1 MNILI
6 LCYEYPPLG
15 GGGSRVV
22 AGLGRALA
30 EAGHSVTIYTSRMRG
45 LPAEELA
52 PGVRVRRVRTWRRR
66 ADRSNAPELLV
77 YAIAMLLALLRER
90 PDRDADL
97 CHVHFLLPD
106 GLVAWLMRQFTGM
119 RFVVTAHGSDVPGY
133 NPHRFRLAHRLLAP
147 LWRRIVAATD
157 RIVCA
162 SMGLRQSIVRAAP
175 QTAPVVIPNGL
186 DAARFRPDRRKRL
199 AVLSVTRLFERKGL
213 HHLLDAAAGL
223 QQRVP
228 IHIVGTGPELAAL
241 EAQANRLGLPV
252 TFHGWLDNED
262 DAFRDLL
269 ESAAIFV
276 LPSSAENFPVS
287 LLEAMAA
294 GMAIITTA
302 DTGCAEVVGN
312 AALLVP
318 SGDVPA
324 LRTALDRLI
333 GDPELRD
340 QLGGRA
346 RRHFERAFT
355 WTTVAATHER
365 LYLAVLAER
374 APRGRPEEAIVS
386 DA

>member
-22 AGLGRALA
+22 AGLARALA
-30 EAGHSVTIYTSRMRG
+30 EAGHAVTIYTSRMPG
-45 LPAEELA
+45 LPAEA
-52 PGVRVRRVRTWRRR
+52 FDGAVRVRRVRTWRRR

-77 YAIAMLLALLRER
+77 YAAAMLVAVLRDR
-90 PDRDADL
+90 PDRAADL
-97 CHVHFLLPD
+97 AHVHFLLPD
-106 GLVAWLMRQFTGM
+106 GLVAWLMRRLTGL
-119 RFVVTAHGSDVPGY
+119 RFIATAHGSDVPGY

-147 LWRRIVAATD
+147 LWRRIVASAD
-157 RIVCA
+157 RVVCA
-162 SMGLRQSIVRAAP
+162 SMGLRDSIVRAAP
-175 QTAPVVIPNGL
+175 EAAPVVIPNGL
-186 DAARFRPDRRKRL
+186 DEARFSPDQPRRL
-199 AVLSVTRLFERKGL
+199 ALLSVTRLFERKGL

-223 QQRVP
+223 RRPVP
-228 IHIVGTGPELAAL
+228 IDIVGAGPQGAAL
-241 EAQANRLGLPV
+241 EAQAARLGLPV
-252 TFHGWLDNED
+252 TFHGWLDND
-262 DAFRDLL
+262 DQKLRDLL
-269 ESAAIFV
+269 EKTAIFV

-294 GMAIITTA
+294 GMAIVTTA
-302 DTGCAEVVGN
+302 DTGCAEVVGD

-324 LRTALDRLI
+324 LGAALDRLI
-333 GDPELRD
+333 GDPALRAR
-340 QLGGRA
+340 LGARA

-365 LYLAVLAER
+365 LYRQVLAER
-374 APRGRPEEAIVS
+374 AKPA

>member
-1 MNILI
+1 
-6 LCYEYPPLG
+6 
-15 GGGSRVV
+15 
-22 AGLGRALA
+22 
-30 EAGHSVTIYTSRMRG
+30 
-45 LPAEELA
+45 
-52 PGVRVRRVRTWRRR
+52 VRRVRTWRRR
-66 ADRSNAPELLV
+66 ADRSDATELLV
-77 YAIAMLLALLRER
+77 YAIAMLLALLCER

-106 GLVAWLMRQFTGM
+106 GLVAWFMRRLTGM

-157 RIVCA
+157 RVVCA
-162 SMGLRQSIVRAAP
+162 SMVLRQSIVRASP

-186 DAARFRPDRRKRL
+186 DADRFRPDRRKRL

-213 HHLLDAAAGL
+213 HHLLDAAVGL
-223 QQRVP
+223 QQPVP
-228 IHIVGTGPELAAL
+228 IHIVGTGPEMAAL
-241 EAQANRLGLPV
+241 EAQAHRLGLPV
-252 TFHGWLDNED
+252 TFHGWLDNENN
-262 DAFRDLL
+262 ALRDLL
-269 ESAAIFV
+269 ESTAIFV

-294 GMAIITTA
+294 GMAIVTTA
-302 DTGCAEVVGN
+302 DTGCAEVVRD

-340 QLGGRA
+340 QLGARA
-346 RRHFERAFT
+346 RQHFERTFT
-355 WTTVAATHER
+355 WTTVAAAHER
-365 LYLAVLAER
+365 LYLEVLAER
-374 APRGRPEEAIVS
+374 AQRCRPEEGIVG

>member
-30 EAGHSVTIYTSRMRG
+30 EAGHSVTIYTSRMPG
-45 LPAEELA
+45 LRAEESDL
-52 PGVRVRRVRTWRRR
+52 GVRVRRVWTWRRH
-66 ADRSNAPELLV
+66 ADRSSAPELLV
-77 YAIAMLLALLRER
+77 YAIAMLATLLRER
-90 PDRDADL
+90 PDRQADL
-97 CHVHFLLPD
+97 AHVHFLLPD
-106 GLVAWLMRQFTGM
+106 GLVAWLMRRLTGM
-119 RFVVTAHGSDVPGY
+119 RFIATAHGSDVPGY

-147 LWRRIVAATD
+147 VWRRIVAAAD
-157 RIVCA
+157 RVVCA
-162 SMGLRQSIVRAAP
+162 SEGLVEAIERAAP
-175 QTAPVVIPNGL
+175 RTAPFLVPNGL
-186 DAARFRPDRRKRL
+186 DEARFCPDRQKRL

-223 QQRVP
+223 EQPVP
-228 IHIVGTGPELAAL
+228 IDIVGAGPERAAL
-241 EAQANRLGLPV
+241 GAQAARLGLPV

-262 DAFRDLL
+262 DALRDLL
-269 ESAAIFV
+269 ESTAVFV

-294 GMAIITTA
+294 GMAIVTTA
-302 DTGCAEVVGN
+302 DTGCAEVVGD

-324 LRTALDRLI
+324 LRAALDRLI
-333 GDPELRD
+333 QEPVLR
-340 QLGGRA
+340 QRLGALA
-346 RRHFERAFT
+346 RQRFVRQFT
-355 WTTVAATHER
+355 WRLVAATHER
-365 LYLAVLAER
+365 LYREVLAEQ
-374 APRGRPEEAIVS
+374 APRGLPEGEIAS